1 MKVLELNHVCFS
13 YTEEPLIEDLNL
25 KLRSDEGCIVLYG
38 RNGAGKS
45 TLLNLICGLFPYG
58 GEIVRDDFHIAY
70 LPYDNP
76 LMEDE
81 TVLANLQF
89 FSRVFRQKNFSAAD
103 ADTAW
108 IMDAL
113 SIDFLQ
119 QRAGHPV
126 HICVL
131 PDAEGVSGNGDRR
144 TTPLASCL
152 HRRLHP
158 LALVQQS
165 GEVVIGHIADAH
177 GPLLDSGVLVG
188 IVVDAAR
195 SVGVVVLRQEG
206 DSLSLGQSLI
216 DVIVPPPAPQGRGVL
231 VNGGDQVFFRLR
243 HP

>member
-25 KLRSDEGCIVLYG
+25 KLRSDEGCVVLYG

-119 QRAGHPV
+119 QRLAACSSGQKQKAALACLLLSDADMIILDEPFHAVDYYSV
-126 HICVL
+126 HELIAL
-131 PDAEGVSGNGDRR
+131 IQRLKKHRLFLITTHQTDIIPQIADRLLLIEKGGLRADVSG
-144 TTPLASCL
+144 
-152 HRRLHP
+152 
-158 LALVQQS
+158 QE
-165 GEVVIGHIADAH
+165 EVVS
-177 GPLLDSGVLVG
+177 LLEE
-188 IVVDAAR
+188 IR
-195 SVGVVVLRQEG
+195 
-206 DSLSLGQSLI
+206 
-216 DVIVPPPAPQGRGVL
+216 
-231 VNGGDQVFFRLR
+231 
-243 HP
+243 

>member
-25 KLRSDEGCIVLYG
+25 KLRSDEGCVVLYG

-119 QRAGHPV
+119 QRLAACSSGQKQKAALACLLLSDADMIILDEPFHAVDYYSV
-126 HICVL
+126 HELIAL
-131 PDAEGVSGNGDRR
+131 IQWLKKHRLFLITTHQTDIIPQIADRLLLMEKGGLRADVSG
-144 TTPLASCL
+144 
-152 HRRLHP
+152 
-158 LALVQQS
+158 QE
-165 GEVVIGHIADAH
+165 EVVS
-177 GPLLDSGVLVG
+177 LLEE
-188 IVVDAAR
+188 IR
-195 SVGVVVLRQEG
+195 
-206 DSLSLGQSLI
+206 
-216 DVIVPPPAPQGRGVL
+216 
-231 VNGGDQVFFRLR
+231 
-243 HP
+243 

>member
-25 KLRSDEGCIVLYG
+25 KLRSDEGCVVLYG

-45 TLLNLICGLFPYG
+45 TLLNLICGLFPYE
-58 GEIVRDDFHIAY
+58 GEIIRDDFHIAY

-119 QRAGHPV
+119 QRLAACSSGQKQKAALACLLLSDADMIILDEPFHAVDYYSV
-126 HICVL
+126 HELIAL
-131 PDAEGVSGNGDRR
+131 IQRLKKQRLFLITTHQTDIIPQIADRLLLMEKGGLRADVSG
-144 TTPLASCL
+144 
-152 HRRLHP
+152 
-158 LALVQQS
+158 QE
-165 GEVVIGHIADAH
+165 EVV
-177 GPLLDSGVLVG
+177 LLLEE
-188 IVVDAAR
+188 IR
-195 SVGVVVLRQEG
+195 
-206 DSLSLGQSLI
+206 
-216 DVIVPPPAPQGRGVL
+216 
-231 VNGGDQVFFRLR
+231 
-243 HP
+243 

>member
-25 KLRSDEGCIVLYG
+25 KLRSDEGCVVLYG

-58 GEIVRDDFHIAY
+58 GEIIRDDFHIAY

-76 LMEDE
+76 LMKDE

-119 QRAGHPV
+119 QRLAACSSGQKQKAALACLLLSDADMIILDEPFHAVDYYSV
-126 HICVL
+126 HELIAL
-131 PDAEGVSGNGDRR
+131 IQRLKKHRLFLITTHQTDIIPQIADRLLLMEKGGLRADVSGQEEIV
-144 TTPLASCL
+144 S
-152 HRRLHP
+152 
-158 LALVQQS
+158 
-165 GEVVIGHIADAH
+165 
-177 GPLLDSGVLVG
+177 LLEE
-188 IVVDAAR
+188 IR
-195 SVGVVVLRQEG
+195 
-206 DSLSLGQSLI
+206 
-216 DVIVPPPAPQGRGVL
+216 
-231 VNGGDQVFFRLR
+231 
-243 HP
+243 

>member
-25 KLRSDEGCIVLYG
+25 KLRSDEGCVVLYG

-108 IMDAL
+108 IMGAL

-119 QRAGHPV
+119 QRLAACSSGQKQKAALACLLLSDADMIILDEPFHAVDYYSV
-126 HICVL
+126 HELIAL
-131 PDAEGVSGNGDRR
+131 IQRLKKHRLFLITTHQTDIIPQIADRLLLMENGGLRADVSGQEEIV
-144 TTPLASCL
+144 S
-152 HRRLHP
+152 
-158 LALVQQS
+158 
-165 GEVVIGHIADAH
+165 
-177 GPLLDSGVLVG
+177 LLEE
-188 IVVDAAR
+188 IR
-195 SVGVVVLRQEG
+195 
-206 DSLSLGQSLI
+206 
-216 DVIVPPPAPQGRGVL
+216 
-231 VNGGDQVFFRLR
+231 
-243 HP
+243 

>member
-25 KLRSDEGCIVLYG
+25 KLRSDEGCVVLYG

-58 GEIVRDDFHIAY
+58 GEIIRDDFHIAY

-119 QRAGHPV
+119 QRFAACSSGQKQKAALACLLLSDADMIILDEPFHAVDYYSV
-126 HICVL
+126 HELIAL
-131 PDAEGVSGNGDRR
+131 IQRLKKHRLFLITTHQTDIIPQIADRLLLMEKGGLRADVSG
-144 TTPLASCL
+144 
-152 HRRLHP
+152 
-158 LALVQQS
+158 QE
-165 GEVVIGHIADAH
+165 EVVS
-177 GPLLDSGVLVG
+177 LLEE
-188 IVVDAAR
+188 IR
-195 SVGVVVLRQEG
+195 
-206 DSLSLGQSLI
+206 
-216 DVIVPPPAPQGRGVL
+216 
-231 VNGGDQVFFRLR
+231 
-243 HP
+243 

>member
-25 KLRSDEGCIVLYG
+25 KLRSDEGCVVLYG

-119 QRAGHPV
+119 QRLAACSSGQKQKTALACLLLSDADMIILDEPFHAVDYYSV
-126 HICVL
+126 HELIAL
-131 PDAEGVSGNGDRR
+131 IQRLKKHRLFLITTHQTDIIPQIADRLLLMEKGGLRADVSG
-144 TTPLASCL
+144 
-152 HRRLHP
+152 
-158 LALVQQS
+158 QE
-165 GEVVIGHIADAH
+165 EVVS
-177 GPLLDSGVLVG
+177 LLEE
-188 IVVDAAR
+188 IR
-195 SVGVVVLRQEG
+195 
-206 DSLSLGQSLI
+206 
-216 DVIVPPPAPQGRGVL
+216 
-231 VNGGDQVFFRLR
+231 
-243 HP
+243 

>member
-25 KLRSDEGCIVLYG
+25 KLRSDEGCVVLYG

-45 TLLNLICGLFPYG
+45 TLLNLICGLFPYE
-58 GEIVRDDFHIAY
+58 GEIIRDDFHIAY

-119 QRAGHPV
+119 QLLLSDADMIILDEPFHAVDYYSVHELIALIQRLKKQRLFLITTHQTDIIPRIADRLLLMEKGGLRA
-126 HICVL
+126 
-131 PDAEGVSGNGDRR
+131 DVSG
-144 TTPLASCL
+144 
-152 HRRLHP
+152 
-158 LALVQQS
+158 QE
-165 GEVVIGHIADAH
+165 EVVS
-177 GPLLDSGVLVG
+177 LLEE
-188 IVVDAAR
+188 IR
-195 SVGVVVLRQEG
+195 
-206 DSLSLGQSLI
+206 
-216 DVIVPPPAPQGRGVL
+216 
-231 VNGGDQVFFRLR
+231 
-243 HP
+243 

>member
-25 KLRSDEGCIVLYG
+25 KLRSDEGCVVLYG

-119 QRAGHPV
+119 QRLAACSSGQKQKAALACLLLSDADMIILDEPFHAVDYYSV
-126 HICVL
+126 HELIAL
-131 PDAEGVSGNGDRR
+131 IQRLKKHRLFLIPTHQTDIIPQIADRLLLMEKGGLRADVSG
-144 TTPLASCL
+144 
-152 HRRLHP
+152 
-158 LALVQQS
+158 QE
-165 GEVVIGHIADAH
+165 EVVS
-177 GPLLDSGVLVG
+177 LLEE
-188 IVVDAAR
+188 IR
-195 SVGVVVLRQEG
+195 
-206 DSLSLGQSLI
+206 
-216 DVIVPPPAPQGRGVL
+216 
-231 VNGGDQVFFRLR
+231 
-243 HP
+243 

>member
-25 KLRSDEGCIVLYG
+25 KLRSDEGCVVLYG

-119 QRAGHPV
+119 QRLAACSSGQKQKAALACLLLSDADMIILDEPFHAVDYYSV
-126 HICVL
+126 HELIAL
-131 PDAEGVSGNGDRR
+131 IQRLKKHRLFLITTHQTDIIQQIADRLLLMEKGGLRADVSG
-144 TTPLASCL
+144 
-152 HRRLHP
+152 
-158 LALVQQS
+158 QE
-165 GEVVIGHIADAH
+165 EVVS
-177 GPLLDSGVLVG
+177 LLEE
-188 IVVDAAR
+188 IR
-195 SVGVVVLRQEG
+195 
-206 DSLSLGQSLI
+206 
-216 DVIVPPPAPQGRGVL
+216 
-231 VNGGDQVFFRLR
+231 
-243 HP
+243 

>member
-25 KLRSDEGCIVLYG
+25 KLRSDEGCVVLYG

-119 QRAGHPV
+119 QRLAACSSGQKQKAALACLLLSDADMIILDEPFHAVDYYSV
-126 HICVL
+126 HELIAL
-131 PDAEGVSGNGDRR
+131 IQRLKKHRLFLITTHQTDIIPQIADRLLLMEKGGLRADVSG
-144 TTPLASCL
+144 
-152 HRRLHP
+152 
-158 LALVQQS
+158 QE
-165 GEVVIGHIADAH
+165 EVVS
-177 GPLLDSGVLVG
+177 LLEE
-188 IVVDAAR
+188 IR
-195 SVGVVVLRQEG
+195 
-206 DSLSLGQSLI
+206 
-216 DVIVPPPAPQGRGVL
+216 
-231 VNGGDQVFFRLR
+231 
-243 HP
+243 

>member
-1 MKVLELNHVCFS
+1 MKVLELSHVCFS

-25 KLRSDEGCIVLYG
+25 KLRSDEGCVVLYG

-58 GEIVRDDFHIAY
+58 GEIIRDDFHIAY

-119 QRAGHPV
+119 QRLAACSSGQKQKAALACLLLSDADMIILDEPFHAVDYYSV
-126 HICVL
+126 HELIAL
-131 PDAEGVSGNGDRR
+131 IQRLKKHRLFLITTHQTDIIPQIADRLLLMEKGGLRADVSG
-144 TTPLASCL
+144 
-152 HRRLHP
+152 
-158 LALVQQS
+158 QE
-165 GEVVIGHIADAH
+165 EVVS
-177 GPLLDSGVLVG
+177 LLEE
-188 IVVDAAR
+188 IR
-195 SVGVVVLRQEG
+195 
-206 DSLSLGQSLI
+206 
-216 DVIVPPPAPQGRGVL
+216 
-231 VNGGDQVFFRLR
+231 
-243 HP
+243 

>member
-119 QRAGHPV
+119 QRLAACSSGQKQKAALACLLLSDADMIILDEPFHAVDYYSV
-126 HICVL
+126 HELIAL
-131 PDAEGVSGNGDRR
+131 IQRLKKHRLFLITTHQTDIIPQIADRLLLMEKGGLRADVSG
-144 TTPLASCL
+144 
-152 HRRLHP
+152 
-158 LALVQQS
+158 QE
-165 GEVVIGHIADAH
+165 EVVS
-177 GPLLDSGVLVG
+177 LLEE
-188 IVVDAAR
+188 IR
-195 SVGVVVLRQEG
+195 
-206 DSLSLGQSLI
+206 
-216 DVIVPPPAPQGRGVL
+216 
-231 VNGGDQVFFRLR
+231 
-243 HP
+243 

>member
-25 KLRSDEGCIVLYG
+25 KLRSDEGCVVLYG

-45 TLLNLICGLFPYG
+45 TLLNLICGLFPYE
-58 GEIVRDDFHIAY
+58 GEIIRDDFHIAY

-103 ADTAW
+103 ADTAR

-119 QRAGHPV
+119 QRLAACSSGQKQKAALACLLLSDADMIILDEPFHAVDYYSV
-126 HICVL
+126 HELIAL
-131 PDAEGVSGNGDRR
+131 IQWLKKQRLFLITTHQTDIIPQIADRLLLMEKGGLRADVSG
-144 TTPLASCL
+144 
-152 HRRLHP
+152 
-158 LALVQQS
+158 QE
-165 GEVVIGHIADAH
+165 EVVS
-177 GPLLDSGVLVG
+177 LLEE
-188 IVVDAAR
+188 IR
-195 SVGVVVLRQEG
+195 
-206 DSLSLGQSLI
+206 
-216 DVIVPPPAPQGRGVL
+216 
-231 VNGGDQVFFRLR
+231 
-243 HP
+243 

>member
-25 KLRSDEGCIVLYG
+25 KLRSDEGCVVLYG

-58 GEIVRDDFHIAY
+58 GEIIRDDFHIAY

-108 IMDAL
+108 IMDVL

-119 QRAGHPV
+119 QRLAACSSGQKQKAALACLLLSDADMIILDEPFHAVDYYSV
-126 HICVL
+126 HELIAL
-131 PDAEGVSGNGDRR
+131 IQRLKKHRLFLITTHQTDIIPQIADRLLLMEKGGLRADVSG
-144 TTPLASCL
+144 
-152 HRRLHP
+152 
-158 LALVQQS
+158 QE
-165 GEVVIGHIADAH
+165 EVVS
-177 GPLLDSGVLVG
+177 LLEE
-188 IVVDAAR
+188 IR
-195 SVGVVVLRQEG
+195 
-206 DSLSLGQSLI
+206 
-216 DVIVPPPAPQGRGVL
+216 
-231 VNGGDQVFFRLR
+231 
-243 HP
+243 

>member
-25 KLRSDEGCIVLYG
+25 KLRSDEGCVVLYG

-119 QRAGHPV
+119 QRLAACSSGQKQKAALACLLLSDADMIILDEPFHAVDYYSV
-126 HICVL
+126 HELIAL
-131 PDAEGVSGNGDRR
+131 IQRLKKHRLFLITTHQTDIIPQIADRLLLMEKGGLRADVSG
-144 TTPLASCL
+144 
-152 HRRLHP
+152 
-158 LALVQQS
+158 QE
-165 GEVVIGHIADAH
+165 EVVS
-177 GPLLDSGVLVG
+177 LLEK
-188 IVVDAAR
+188 IR
-195 SVGVVVLRQEG
+195 
-206 DSLSLGQSLI
+206 
-216 DVIVPPPAPQGRGVL
+216 
-231 VNGGDQVFFRLR
+231 
-243 HP
+243 

>member
-1 MKVLELNHVCFS
+1 MLLLEEIMKVLELNHVCFS

-25 KLRSDEGCIVLYG
+25 KLRSDEGCVVLYG

-119 QRAGHPV
+119 QRLAACSSGQKQKAALACLLLSDADMIILDEPFHAVDYYSV
-126 HICVL
+126 HELIAL
-131 PDAEGVSGNGDRR
+131 IQRLKKHRLFLITTHQTDIIPQIADRLLLMEKGGLRADVSG
-144 TTPLASCL
+144 
-152 HRRLHP
+152 
-158 LALVQQS
+158 QE
-165 GEVVIGHIADAH
+165 EVVS
-177 GPLLDSGVLVG
+177 LLEE
-188 IVVDAAR
+188 IR
-195 SVGVVVLRQEG
+195 
-206 DSLSLGQSLI
+206 
-216 DVIVPPPAPQGRGVL
+216 
-231 VNGGDQVFFRLR
+231 
-243 HP
+243 

>member
-25 KLRSDEGCIVLYG
+25 KLRSDEGCVVLYG

-58 GEIVRDDFHIAY
+58 GEIIRDDFHIAY

-119 QRAGHPV
+119 QRLAACSSGQKQKAALACLLLSDADMIILDEPFHAVDYYSV
-126 HICVL
+126 HELIAL
-131 PDAEGVSGNGDRR
+131 IQRLKKHRLFLITTHQTDIIPQIADRLLLMEKGGLRADVSGQEEIV
-144 TTPLASCL
+144 S
-152 HRRLHP
+152 
-158 LALVQQS
+158 
-165 GEVVIGHIADAH
+165 
-177 GPLLDSGVLVG
+177 LLEE
-188 IVVDAAR
+188 IR
-195 SVGVVVLRQEG
+195 
-206 DSLSLGQSLI
+206 
-216 DVIVPPPAPQGRGVL
+216 
-231 VNGGDQVFFRLR
+231 
-243 HP
+243 

>member
-25 KLRSDEGCIVLYG
+25 KLRSDEGCVVLYG

-58 GEIVRDDFHIAY
+58 GEIIRDDFHIAY

-119 QRAGHPV
+119 QRLAACSSGQKQKAALACLLLSDADMIILDEPFHAVDYYSV
-126 HICVL
+126 HELIAL
-131 PDAEGVSGNGDRR
+131 IQRLKKHRLFLITTHQTDIIPQIADRLLLMEKGGLRADVSG
-144 TTPLASCL
+144 
-152 HRRLHP
+152 
-158 LALVQQS
+158 QE
-165 GEVVIGHIADAH
+165 EVVS
-177 GPLLDSGVLVG
+177 LLEE
-188 IVVDAAR
+188 IR
-195 SVGVVVLRQEG
+195 
-206 DSLSLGQSLI
+206 
-216 DVIVPPPAPQGRGVL
+216 
-231 VNGGDQVFFRLR
+231 
-243 HP
+243 

>member
-25 KLRSDEGCIVLYG
+25 KLRSDEGCVVLYG

-119 QRAGHPV
+119 QRLAACSSGQKQKAALA
-126 HICVL
+126 CL
-131 PDAEGVSGNGDRR
+131 LLSDADMIILDEPFHAVDYYSVYELIALIQRLKKHRLFLITTHQTDIIPQIADRLLLMEKGGLRADVSG
-144 TTPLASCL
+144 
-152 HRRLHP
+152 
-158 LALVQQS
+158 QE
-165 GEVVIGHIADAH
+165 EVVS
-177 GPLLDSGVLVG
+177 LLEE
-188 IVVDAAR
+188 IR
-195 SVGVVVLRQEG
+195 
-206 DSLSLGQSLI
+206 
-216 DVIVPPPAPQGRGVL
+216 
-231 VNGGDQVFFRLR
+231 
-243 HP
+243 